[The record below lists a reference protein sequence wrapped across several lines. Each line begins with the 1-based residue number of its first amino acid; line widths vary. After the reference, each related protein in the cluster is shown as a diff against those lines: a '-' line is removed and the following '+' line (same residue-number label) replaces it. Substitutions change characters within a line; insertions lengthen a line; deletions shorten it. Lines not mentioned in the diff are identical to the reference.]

1 MTVATPSKSDIK
13 QFDLEKI
20 PNVGMSETILGYY
33 VTSTAPINVE
43 DMPPPQKEGD
53 VATKIREVARFLVD
67 SPAPEL
73 VISIHGYG
81 TQRDDARKRYNRIY
95 KYASEIY
102 NDKTHVFFGY
112 LWPSEKPT
120 GTNDP
125 DMPNERLSDKI
136 RYAFQALPIFPSR
149 IFWGGL
155 GLAISTLLLLLPI
168 FFLNWLLAP
177 VLFLATLSFAILL
190 ALILLRLSTYFRDNY
205 RATNYGVPDLVELL
219 RQVDQAVYTTVFLDA
234 LEGAP
239 LGEVIQRAN
248 ITAEEWQ
255 AADRKTRFDYWDRI
269 KDEKRKSEL
278 LNDAQDDLDERMPEA
293 KKVKLSFIGHSMGC
307 FVVTNTIRILSDVFD
322 HRAIEGIPSRQI
334 GRVFCLGRLVLV
346 APDIPVETIMPRRA
360 NFLRSSLLRCD
371 ESYVFCNEGDL
382 ALRLASTAA
391 NYFSFPAKT
400 RSSGYRLGN
409 ITLRWFDHSQKIPGI
424 SDRDYGIVN
433 WKDGV
438 VKSPFECLEIRS
450 SDQKHKALKD
460 KRNRNEVINDQ
471 IGSTLSTEKAPVS
484 DLFTY
489 FDCTNYIDEKTEA
502 GNGKNETPPIAL
514 VPITSGKK
522 GEGIVTFANGKQDL
536 SLIDYIAL
544 CFAYFF
550 PHIPRDINTHGGYF
564 DGIFS
569 QQAIYQLAFGGFDK
583 FLGLFASEAQEN
595 PSPSESKSEGLL
607 RQLSQYCEH
616 KGIRVLLSPIRY
628 DRNIKGNPRIVQSDS
643 SA

>member
-1 MTVATPSKSDIK
+1 MTVATPSKSEIK
-13 QFDLEKI
+13 QFDLEKMTSA
-20 PNVGMSETILGYY
+20 GTSETMLGYY

-43 DMPPPQKEGD
+43 DMPAPQKEED

-81 TQRDDARKRYNRIY
+81 TQREDARKRYDRIY
-95 KYASEIY
+95 KYASELY
-102 NDKTHVFFGY
+102 KDKKTHVFFGY

-120 GTNDP
+120 GTKDP
-125 DMPNERLSDKI
+125 DMPNEQLGDKI
-136 RYAFQALPIFPSR
+136 RYAFQALPIVPSR

-155 GLAISTLLLLLPI
+155 AVAIATLLLLLPI

-177 VLFLATLSFAILL
+177 VLFLATISFSVLL

-219 RQVDQAVYTTVFLDA
+219 RQVDQAVYTTAFLDA
-234 LEGAP
+234 LEGAS
-239 LGEVIQRAN
+239 LEEVIQRAK

-255 AADRKTRFDYWDRI
+255 AVDRKTRFDYWDRI
-269 KDEKRKSEL
+269 KDEVWKSKL
-278 LNDAQDDLDERMPEA
+278 LNDAQDDLDERMPEE

-409 ITLRWFDHSQKIPGI
+409 VTVRWFDRSQKIPGI

-433 WKDGV
+433 WNDGV
-438 VKSPFECLEIRS
+438 VKSPFECLEVRS
-450 SDQKHKALKD
+450 SDQQHLALEGIRD
-460 KRNRNEVINDQ
+460 R
-471 IGSTLSTEKAPVS
+471 STIKQEKIKSTQMEAPVS

-489 FDCTNYIDEKTEA
+489 FDCTNYVDEMTA
-502 GNGKNETPPIAL
+502 TGAGKNETPPIAL

-522 GEGIVTFANGKQDL
+522 GTGVVTFAKGKTDL
-536 SLIDYIAL
+536 SLLDYIAL
-544 CFAYFF
+544 SFAYFF
-550 PHIPRDINTHGGYF
+550 HIPRDINTHGGYF
-564 DGIFS
+564 DGFFS
-569 QQAIYQLAFGGFDK
+569 QQAIYRLAFDGFDR
-583 FLGLFASEAQEN
+583 FLEFFKSEAQESQL
-595 PSPSESKSEGLL
+595 PSEQASESKEDLL
-607 RQLSQYCEH
+607 QQLSQYCEQ

-628 DRNIKGNPRIVQSDS
+628 DKNVKGNPRLS
-643 SA
+643 